1 MSSTIQKKKE
11 ANLRKKRS
19 AVKSTL
25 TKLGQRVIELEGNR
39 EHEDTTEAATLVLE
53 KIRILQQEYK
63 THHEGVIDFID
74 AEDEDGLESESEI
87 LYQQEEYND
96 KLLLCL
102 KRLISERGSQIQGNT
117 KAIDRKLKDIE
128 ETLIETERSLNSL
141 DDKLENL
148 PTVQQHSEE
157 LQFCNDEL
165 RGVRD
170 MLIMWNISDDHDLCS
185 CTTKELTAKC
195 TDSRS
200 TTVHDSSNKFQK
212 LEVPHFN
219 GDIIGWRNFWSMFDA
234 TIHKQSKLTNIRR
247 ETSLSEASSA

>member
-25 TKLGQRVIELEGNR
+25 TKLGQRVIELEGNM
-39 EHEDTTEAATLVLE
+39 EHEDTIEAATLVLE

-63 THHEGVIDFID
+63 THHEGIIDFID

-96 KLLLCL
+96 KLLLRL

-128 ETLIETERSLNSL
+128 ETLIETKRSLNSL
-141 DDKLENL
+141 DDKLKNL
-148 PTVQQHSEE
+148 PTIQQHSEE

-170 MLIMWNISDDHDLCS
+170 MLIMWNISGDHELAKNYAELKKLRFECS

-200 TTVHDSSNKFQK
+200 TTVDPLNADTF
-212 LEVPHFN
+212 
-219 GDIIGWRNFWSMFDA
+219 GTR
-234 TIHKQSKLTNIRR
+234 SKCPD
-247 ETSLSEASSA
+247 